1 MSELA
6 FLGIILGANA
16 GLIAFAAWIVG
27 DERAEAYARLGRLDP
42 RHDAKQLYRG
52 PRSTPLIAGAVA
64 RGRTPSTR
72 A

>member
-27 DERAEAYARLGRLDP
+27 DERAEAYAWLAALTRDTT
-42 RHDAKQLYRG
+42 
-52 PRSTPLIAGAVA
+52 RSNSTAAHARPL
-64 RGRTPSTR
+64 S
-72 A
+72 